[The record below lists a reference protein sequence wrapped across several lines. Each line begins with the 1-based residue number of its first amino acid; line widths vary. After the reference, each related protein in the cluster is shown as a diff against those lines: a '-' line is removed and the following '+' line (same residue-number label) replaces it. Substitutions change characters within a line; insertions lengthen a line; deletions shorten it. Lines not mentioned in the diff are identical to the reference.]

1 MKMKGNVQDFA
12 KCQNMLGNIFSLE
25 KWVMSIYMPLI
36 AKMVKNNPFLM
47 APKVNFGLLCD
58 MNFIL
63 FIYFLFVVYIVNN
76 PCTDRICVE
85 VKRLYLWLCY
95 SHQDLVEY
103 INNTMHAF
111 EMEGDFIIFQHLK
124 CWIFLLWFHGFH
136 ILGYMFKC
144 PWWEYP
150 CVPNDFH

>member
-1 MKMKGNVQDFA
+1 
-12 KCQNMLGNIFSLE
+12 
-25 KWVMSIYMPLI
+25 MPLI

-85 VKRLYLWLCY
+85 VKRLYL
-95 SHQDLVEY
+95 
-103 INNTMHAF
+103 
-111 EMEGDFIIFQHLK
+111 
-124 CWIFLLWFHGFH
+124 
-136 ILGYMFKC
+136 
-144 PWWEYP
+144 
-150 CVPNDFH
+150 